1 MTLQW
6 KTGNKEKKKIIGGNT
21 VGNTTRLL
29 SITIRFEISGQQQQ
43 QKITK
48 KYHNI
53 CLTSIYFPHSGYK
66 ESELETFNNQVTDF
80 LSDILAQRNTT
91 HIIGADI
98 NASIGTKTSLEND
111 NPQEKIESHLD
122 TDPAQ
127 QLLGPFRNPKK
138 SKSGDKIL
146 NLMRE
151 FQLRAASFFYDNNR
165 KYNTWLGLPNPITKK
180 RQAYQ
185 IDHIF
190 IPKYQLSKTSNVK
203 RKFNG
208 AHSDHAALF
217 IEFQLITDTLM
228 KTSKKEQNAST
239 NPPKKKSTTP
249 FSETKN

>member
-6 KTGNKEKKKIIGGNT
+6 KAGNKEKKKIIGGNT

-43 QKITK
+43 QKIAK
-48 KYHNI
+48 KYHNL

-80 LSDILAQRNTT
+80 LSNILAQRNTT

-98 NASIGTKTSLEND
+98 NASIGTRTSLEND

-127 QLLGPFRNPKK
+127 QLLGPFGNPKK

-151 FQLRAASFFYDNNR
+151 FQLRAASTFYDNNR
-165 KYNTWLGLPNPITKK
+165 KYNTW
-180 RQAYQ
+180 
-185 IDHIF
+185 
-190 IPKYQLSKTSNVK
+190 
-203 RKFNG
+203 
-208 AHSDHAALF
+208 
-217 IEFQLITDTLM
+217 
-228 KTSKKEQNAST
+228 
-239 NPPKKKSTTP
+239 
-249 FSETKN
+249 